1 MGQLPT
7 FLGLCPDYFG
17 NSKTVISP
25 MRTVPWRCLTPE
37 PGLRLM
43 EGMQEVLTESFGSDH
58 GNAVG
63 LFDGPNP
70 RLLPQ
75 L

>member
-1 MGQLPT
+1 MQ
-7 FLGLCPDYFG
+7 
-17 NSKTVISP
+17 
-25 MRTVPWRCLTPE
+25 
-37 PGLRLM
+37 
-43 EGMQEVLTESFGSDH
+43 GMQVVLTESLGTDH

-63 LFDGPNP
+63 PFTGPNP

>member
-1 MGQLPT
+1 
-7 FLGLCPDYFG
+7 
-17 NSKTVISP
+17 
-25 MRTVPWRCLTPE
+25 
-37 PGLRLM
+37 M
-43 EGMQEVLTESFGSDH
+43 EAMQEVLTESFGSDH

>member
-1 MGQLPT
+1 M
-7 FLGLCPDYFG
+7 
-17 NSKTVISP
+17 VP
-25 MRTVPWRCLTPE
+25 MQVVRPE
-37 PGLRLM
+37 P
-43 EGMQEVLTESFGSDH
+43 FGTDH

-63 LFDGPNP
+63 PFGGPNP

>member
-1 MGQLPT
+1 
-7 FLGLCPDYFG
+7 
-17 NSKTVISP
+17 
-25 MRTVPWRCLTPE
+25 
-37 PGLRLM
+37 M
-43 EGMQEVLTESFGSDH
+43 EGMQVVQTESLGTDH

-63 LFDGPNP
+63 PLDGPNP

>member
-1 MGQLPT
+1 
-7 FLGLCPDYFG
+7 
-17 NSKTVISP
+17 
-25 MRTVPWRCLTPE
+25 
-37 PGLRLM
+37 M
-43 EGMQEVLTESFGSDH
+43 EGMQVVQTESLGADH

-63 LFDGPNP
+63 PFNGPNP

>member
-25 MRTVPWRCLTPE
+25 MRTVPWRCLTPAA
-37 PGLRLM
+37 GVRLM
-43 EGMQEVLTESFGSDH
+43 EVMQVVLTESFGRDH

-63 LFDGPNP
+63 LFTGPNP

>member
-1 MGQLPT
+1 MK
-7 FLGLCPDYFG
+7 
-17 NSKTVISP
+17 S
-25 MRTVPWRCLTPE
+25 
-37 PGLRLM
+37 
-43 EGMQEVLTESFGSDH
+43 MQVVRPESFGTDH

-63 LFDGPNP
+63 SLTGPNP

>member
-1 MGQLPT
+1 M
-7 FLGLCPDYFG
+7 
-17 NSKTVISP
+17 
-25 MRTVPWRCLTPE
+25 M
-37 PGLRLM
+37 
-43 EGMQEVLTESFGSDH
+43 GMQVVLTESFGTDH
-58 GNAVG
+58 GNAVE

>member
-1 MGQLPT
+1 MQ
-7 FLGLCPDYFG
+7 
-17 NSKTVISP
+17 
-25 MRTVPWRCLTPE
+25 
-37 PGLRLM
+37 
-43 EGMQEVLTESFGSDH
+43 GMQVVPTSLGTDH

-63 LFDGPNP
+63 LLDGPNP